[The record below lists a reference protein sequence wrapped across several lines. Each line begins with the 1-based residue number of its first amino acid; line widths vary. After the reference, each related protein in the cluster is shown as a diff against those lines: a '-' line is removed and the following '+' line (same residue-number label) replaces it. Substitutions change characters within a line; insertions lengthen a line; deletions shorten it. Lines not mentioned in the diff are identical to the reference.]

1 VIDSAPS
8 DLIRGAPVR
17 LIVRAPGRHRVM
29 LSVRQTGEAWHTDT
43 LRVDP
48 ATGMSRWT
56 LEALKGDLYLV
67 ASDGRAS
74 SDSVVIHAADRPF
87 LGAVALHVVYPAYL
101 GRPAEN
107 LPVGEPLRVPRGTQV
122 DVSGRASVAL
132 ATVNLTSE
140 SGQTIPLTASGHAFS
155 GRFTADHSARLR
167 WLAAGTTGPVSDLP
181 APLELEVQPDSVP
194 HVEITA
200 PAGDTVLA
208 ADGVVGLGLTA
219 SDDHGIAQLG
229 LRIARIGAAGDA
241 PATDQAVAKDVGT
254 TWVGTASVDVGA
266 LQLQPGNSVR
276 VHAEA
281 VDASPWTQKG
291 VSRDLIIKRP
301 TVEESRIGARQ
312 LGGSAAKEARAAAA
326 AQKSLAQRTDE
337 ASRAQSR
344 NSGSQGSQG
353 SSRSGEQQGQRS
365 MSYENAEKA
374 RGLAQEQRQMA
385 DRVQKLR
392 QSTQQLEQQLKAAGA
407 LDSSLARQLNEAQA
421 LLRQAMTPEMMA
433 QMQKLES
440 ASKEM
445 DGDRSRDAM
454 RDLAQM
460 QQRLR
465 EQLERSA
472 EMLKRAAAEGA
483 MQTLADEAKELS
495 AKERA
500 LADSDRAAAQKNQQ
514 QPADRKNES
523 QPADKNGESK
533 SGDKQDAAAKAREA
547 AELAQ
552 RSQRLRDAMQ
562 ELKDRLAKDDAKA
575 GASKTAQAQEHASN
589 SESGMRRA
597 SAAMQE
603 KSGEKNGEKS
613 GEKSGEQRSQKG
625 GEQRG
630 QKSGEQR
637 GAKSGQQNG
646 QESAQQNGE
655 QGGDK
660 SGEQEARDAADEM
673 QRAAQSMQDARQAQV
688 ADWKKEL
695 TSELDQSVQEMMQL
709 SRQER
714 ALEQQARGG
723 SQSQQNAQGS
733 QKSQGSQSQGSQ
745 NGQDS
750 QGDRRSAQ
758 SAVEQGVDQANERL
772 QGAGKKSALLSPR
785 SQRAMAEA
793 KSKVQQ
799 ATQSM
804 GESRGNGS
812 QQANALG
819 EAADALTKA
828 AASLARDRERA
839 NSANSASG
847 FSEMIQQMREMA
859 QKQGQINSQA
869 QGLMGMP
876 QGASGG
882 QGQSLARQLA
892 RQQRNIADQLEDAG
906 DGAGGD
912 RAAQLARE
920 ARQLA
925 DALDNGRLDATTLAR
940 QQQLFR
946 RLLDAGRSLEK
957 DERDDTGK
965 REATSA
971 KGDEVYTPTGSVD
984 TKAAIKFR
992 PPTWQELRG
1001 LSADERRAIL
1011 DYFTR
1016 INSAPAP

>member
-1 VIDSAPS
+1 
-8 DLIRGAPVR
+8 
-17 LIVRAPGRHRVM
+17 
-29 LSVRQTGEAWHTDT
+29 
-43 LRVDP
+43 
-48 ATGMSRWT
+48 
-56 LEALKGDLYLV
+56 
-67 ASDGRAS
+67 
-74 SDSVVIHAADRPF
+74 AADRPF
-87 LGAVALHVVYPAYL
+87 LGAVALHVIYPSYL
-101 GRPAEN
+101 GRPSEN
-107 LPVGEPLRVPRGTQV
+107 LPVGEPLRVPRGTLV

-132 ATVNLTSE
+132 ASVGLTPE
-140 SGQTIPLTASGHAFS
+140 SGQSIALTANGHTFV
-155 GRFTADHSARLR
+155 GRFIAEHSTKMRWMASGTA
-167 WLAAGTTGPVSDLP
+167 GPVSDLP

-194 HVEITA
+194 RVEITA
-200 PAGDTVLA
+200 PTGDTVLA

-229 LRIARIGAAGDA
+229 LRIARIGATGDA
-241 PATDQAVAKDVGT
+241 PATEQSVASAVGT

-266 LQLQPGNSVR
+266 MQLQPGNAVR

-281 VDASPWTQKG
+281 VDASPWSQKG

-312 LGGSAAKEARAAAA
+312 LGDSAAKEARAAAA

-344 NSGSQGSQG
+344 NGGSQGSQG
-353 SSRSGEQQGQRS
+353 QSSRGSEQSQSQRG

-407 LDSSLARQLNEAQA
+407 LDSSLARQLSEAQA

-440 ASKEM
+440 ASKDM

-460 QQRLR
+460 QQRLK

-483 MQTLADEAKELS
+483 MQTLADEAKELA

-500 LADSDRAAAQKNQQ
+500 LADSDRDASQKAQQ
-514 QPADRKNES
+514 QPGDKKNES
-523 QPADKNGESK
+523 QTGDKKGESQA
-533 SGDKQDAAAKAREA
+533 GDKQDAAAKAKA
-547 AELAQ
+547 ASELAE

-575 GASKTAQAQEHASN
+575 GASKTGQAQEHASN

-603 KSGEKNGEKS
+603 KNGDKNNQKNADKNNADKNNQKNGDQN
-613 GEKSGEQRSQKG
+613 GAKSGEQRVAKA
-625 GEQRG
+625 GE
-630 QKSGEQR
+630 QKSGDQRGSKSGDQR
-637 GAKSGQQNG
+637 GAKSAG
-646 QESAQQNGE
+646 QQNGE
-655 QGGDK
+655 QQSGQQNGEQQSGQQ
-660 SGEQEARDAADEM
+660 SGEQEARDAAAEM
-673 QRAAQSMQDARQAQV
+673 QRAAQSMQEARQAQV

-723 SQSQQNAQGS
+723 SQNSQGSQNAQGS
-733 QKSQGSQSQGSQ
+733 QKPQGSQNSPGSQKGSQGSQGQGSQ
-745 NGQDS
+745 GQDS

-758 SAVEQGVDQANERL
+758 SAVEQGVDQANDRL

-793 KSKVQQ
+793 KQKVQQ

-804 GESRGNGS
+804 GESRGNQG

-819 EAADALTKA
+819 DAADALTKA

-882 QGQSLARQLA
+882 QGQSLSRQLA
-892 RQQRNIADQLEDAG
+892 RQQRSIADQLEDAG

-925 DALDNGRLDATTLAR
+925 DALDNGRLDATTLQR

-946 RLLDAGRSLEK
+946 RLLDAGKSLEK
-957 DERDDTGK
+957 DERDDSGK

-971 KGDEVYTPTGSVD
+971 KGDEVYTPTGGVD
-984 TKAAIKFR
+984 TKAAIKFQ
-992 PPTWQELRG
+992 PPTWQEMRG